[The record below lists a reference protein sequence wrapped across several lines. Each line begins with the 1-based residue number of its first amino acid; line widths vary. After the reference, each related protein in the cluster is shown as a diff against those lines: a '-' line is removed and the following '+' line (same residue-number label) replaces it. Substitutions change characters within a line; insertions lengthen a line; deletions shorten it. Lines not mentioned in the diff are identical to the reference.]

1 MFEDIKTIG
10 EYSPEEIAT
19 KLQQMDDPV
28 MADQFLERANANN
41 MIGTEGL
48 FEGLFGGEI
57 QPWEHSTHQFGY
69 IAPRKQ
75 GSSDPQ
81 PILSAG
87 MIEPDNTLK
96 NSRINIRIDRLCIYK
111 YPGGGT
117 HNIVLS
123 FGARNEVV
131 DREDET
137 VSFIQTYRVPE
148 GQIAGISGYPVFIGL
163 NVGLQGISI
172 ECSTVNVKN
181 DADEKILET
190 LESKPFKAGLNLLTT
205 VQPAISP
212 FTEIT
217 LGIVKTLAERNRNVA
232 VQKFYLGLDFEQA
245 AMGLRLAEG
254 NYIAAQVP
262 SETAIDWSRWIF
274 QPNTGSI
281 VRKVNG
287 DMLDCNYIVFRV
299 SRYQE

>member
-1 MFEDIKTIG
+1 
-10 EYSPEEIAT
+10 
-19 KLQQMDDPV
+19 
-28 MADQFLERANANN
+28 
-41 MIGTEGL
+41 
-48 FEGLFGGEI
+48 
-57 QPWEHSTHQFGY
+57 
-69 IAPRKQ
+69 
-75 GSSDPQ
+75 
-81 PILSAG
+81 
-87 MIEPDNTLK
+87 
-96 NSRINIRIDRLCIYK
+96 
-111 YPGGGT
+111 
-117 HNIVLS
+117 
-123 FGARNEVV
+123 
-131 DREDET
+131 
-137 VSFIQTYRVPE
+137 
-148 GQIAGISGYPVFIGL
+148 
-163 NVGLQGISI
+163 
-172 ECSTVNVKN
+172 VKN

-254 NYIAAQVP
+254 NYIAAQVS